1 MVLRVF
7 LLCFCVVTGLLPL
20 AGRGGPDAAEA
31 LAWRLL
37 GERADS
43 IVFREMAPAPGGRD
57 VFRLATRPDGRL
69 QVEGNSAGSMAV
81 GLNHYLKYYCCTS
94 VSWEAAD
101 QVELPA
107 ALPVLERPVRVEA
120 RVAQRFFLNYCTFGY
135 TMPWWRWADWE
146 RFIDWMALN
155 GVNLPLAITGQEAV
169 WLKVWT
175 DLGIPA
181 DTVRAYFTGPAHLP
195 WHRMLN
201 MDHFQG
207 PLPMSYIEGQARL
220 QQRIVARERELGM
233 RPVLPAFSGHVPQA
247 IRRIYPDAHIT
258 RMSSW
263 GGFRDAYRSWF
274 LDPMDPLFAEV
285 QRRFLKEQR
294 RLYGTDHVYGIDPF
308 NEIESPS
315 WAPDYLAR
323 VARRI
328 YGTVAEED
336 PKATWLQMTWLFY
349 FDSVHW
355 TPERIR
361 AYLRAVPQDRMLL
374 LDYYAENVELWRRT
388 ESYFGQPFLWCYLG
402 NFGGNTMLAGNF
414 HETSR
419 RLDAALGAQGKNS
432 LSGIGATLEAFGVN
446 RFMYEFVLEKAW
458 DTGLTDRE
466 WVDALADRRA
476 GWRSPLL
483 RHAWQT
489 LVDSVYV
496 APAQLGQGT
505 LTNARPGLTG
515 TGNWTTNPTVP
526 YDNRLLCRVWGQM
539 AEAGVG
545 QTHRDAYLYDLV
557 NVGRQVLSN
566 HFRSSRDSLTVACGR
581 GDAAGVMRW
590 ASEMSALLDDLE
602 QLLSCHRSFLFGRW
616 QQAAE
621 DMGATPEERAWFR
634 RNARTLVTTWGERG
648 QSLNDYANRSL
659 AGLTADFYAARWRR
673 FLREVMDG
681 MAAGRPFDEK
691 AFREGILDFEAEWA
705 LSGTAAGPL
714 EPRADGYEV
723 ARRLWQKYRPAI
735 MGGR

>member
-1 MVLRVF
+1 
-7 LLCFCVVTGLLPL
+7 
-20 AGRGGPDAAEA
+20 
-31 LAWRLL
+31 
-37 GERADS
+37 
-43 IVFREMAPAPGGRD
+43 
-57 VFRLATRPDGRL
+57 
-69 QVEGNSAGSMAV
+69 
-81 GLNHYLKYYCCTS
+81 
-94 VSWEAAD
+94 
-101 QVELPA
+101 
-107 ALPVLERPVRVEA
+107 
-120 RVAQRFFLNYCTFGY
+120 
-135 TMPWWRWADWE
+135 
-146 RFIDWMALN
+146 MALN

-201 MDHFQG
+201 MDRFQG

-233 RPVLPAFSGHVPQA
+233 RPVLPAFSGHVPLA
-247 IRRIYPDAHIT
+247 IRQIYPDAHIT

-285 QRRFLKEQR
+285 QHRFLKEQR

-315 WAPDYLAR
+315 WEPDYLAR
-323 VARRI
+323 VAQRI
-328 YGTVAEED
+328 YGTLTEVD
-336 PKATWLQMTWLFY
+336 PQATWLQMTWLFY
-349 FDSVHW
+349 FDSAHW

-374 LDYYAENVELWRRT
+374 LDYYAEDVELWRRT
-388 ESYFGQPFLWCYLG
+388 ESFFGQPFLWCYLG

-419 RLDAALGAQGKNS
+419 RLEAALDAQSGNS

-458 DTGLTDRE
+458 DTGLTDRA
-466 WVDALADRRA
+466 WVDALADSHA
-476 GWRSPLL
+476 GQHNSLL
-483 RHAWQT
+483 RQAWQT
-489 LVDSVYV
+489 LADSIYV
-496 APAQLGQGT
+496 EPARLGQGT

-515 TGNWTTNPTVP
+515 TGNWTTNPSVP

-539 AEAGVG
+539 VEAGAG
-545 QTHRDAYLYDLV
+545 QAHRDAYVYDLV
-557 NVGRQVLSN
+557 NVGRQVLGN
-566 HFRSSRDSLTVACGR
+566 HFRTLRDSLTAACRR
-581 GDAAGVMRW
+581 GDAAGVMRR
-590 ASEMSALLDDLE
+590 AAEMSALLDDLE
-602 QLLSCHRSFLFGRW
+602 RLLSCHRSFLFGRW

-621 DMGATPEERAWFR
+621 DMGATPDERACFR

-659 AGLTADFYAARWRR
+659 AGLTADFYAARWRQL
-673 FLREVMDG
+673 LREVTAG
-681 MAAGRPFDEK
+681 MAAGRPLDEK
-691 AFREGILDFEAEWA
+691 AFREGILDFEVDWA

-723 ARRLWQKYRPAI
+723 ARSLWQKYRPAI
-735 MGGR
+735 LEGG